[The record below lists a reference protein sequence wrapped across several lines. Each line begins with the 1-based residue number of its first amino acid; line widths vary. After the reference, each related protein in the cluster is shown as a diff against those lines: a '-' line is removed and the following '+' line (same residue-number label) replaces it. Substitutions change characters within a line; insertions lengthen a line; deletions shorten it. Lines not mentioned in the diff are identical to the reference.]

1 MRKKPIFIHSLFRT
15 GSTYVWNKFRQHGGY
30 WCYYEPLNQ
39 VLAKIDTQTPSI
51 WAYDAHTSGRLR
63 HPAIDKYHLWEYK
76 DLLIPGRTGVPFFKK
91 SFSFDDFCNN
101 DANPHQ
107 KQYID
112 FLLRGAGAGDKT
124 PLLQFNRTALRIRW
138 FKTHFPGAA
147 HIYLARN
154 PRHQFHSYLSMLRS
168 EKLDIFL
175 TMDLLTA
182 SINRNSQYFKP
193 LSERIPLCE
202 YHSGSFEDERLVYSQ
217 LLPLYSDKEKYYIF
231 YFTWF
236 SALLENAL
244 HNDFILNIDLLS
256 ADPGYRRKVMER
268 FEALDIRGID
278 FEDAAIGKYD
288 ADAIPAVDI
297 EEVEAEVRALVTGR
311 FLQHQIDRIDSAL
324 DPENRDF
331 FQVGKTQ
338 LTRFKNTPVPPPPAP
353 EEVRKKHSLFLKKLA
368 DVLAWDEHSILRLNA
383 PPPSTAHAYPRVT
396 VITVTLNDAEK
407 LEKTICSV
415 LEQTYPHIEFIIID
429 GGSTDSTPGLLKKYK
444 TGIHRVVSE
453 PDNGIFDAMNKGIDL
468 ASGKWIIFLNAGDY
482 FYEKNTVETVF
493 YSGYGDA
500 HFIYGHTYFLGGDFH
515 GVVKAWSFDSLWK
528 TMIFT
533 HQSLFTRSDVLK
545 KHKFDTSFKICADY
559 HLIFDSYMEGLRFFN
574 SDKVIA
580 AFDPGFSE
588 VSRARMA
595 IEKWKVVK
603 RYRND
608 LKFHW
613 FYFTLLIKRLFRDIS
628 RRSRKKT
635 GQ

>member
-1 MRKKPIFIHSLFRT
+1 MNKKPVFIHSLFRT
-15 GSTYVWNKFRQHGGY
+15 GSTYLWNKFRQHGGY

-39 VLAKIDTQTPSI
+39 VLAKIDTQNLLT
-51 WAYDAHTSGRLR
+51 WAYDANTSGRLR
-63 HPAIDKYHLWEYK
+63 HPVIDKYHLWEYK
-76 DLLIPGRTGVPFFKK
+76 DLLIPGQTGVPYFKK

-101 DANPHQ
+101 DSNPDQ
-107 KQYID
+107 KKYID
-112 FLLRGAGAGDKT
+112 FLLCGAGAGDKI

-138 FKTHFPGAA
+138 FKTHYPDVI

-193 LSERIPLCE
+193 LAERIPLCE
-202 YHSGSFEDERLVYSQ
+202 YHFGSFEDERLVYSH

-288 ADAIPAVDI
+288 SDPIPAVDI

-311 FLQHQIDRIDSAL
+311 FFQHEIDRIDSAL

-338 LTRFKNTPVPPPPAP
+338 LTRFKNTPVPPPPP
-353 EEVRKKHSLFLKKLA
+353 
-368 DVLAWDEHSILRLNA
+368 LRSNA
-383 PPPSTAHAYPRVT
+383 PTFPTVT

-415 LEQTYPHIEFIIID
+415 LEQTYPLIEYIIID
-429 GGSTDSTPGLLKKYK
+429 GRSTDSTPGLLKKYEGK
-444 TGIHRVVSE
+444 IHRVVSE

-493 YSGYGDA
+493 NTGYGDA
-500 HFIYGHTYFLGGDFH
+500 HFIYGHTYFLGGDFR

-533 HQSLFTRSDVLK
+533 HQSLFTRGDVLK

-559 HLIFDSYMEGLRFFN
+559 QLIFDSYMEGLRFFN

-613 FYFTLLIKRLFRDIS
+613 FYFTLFIKRLFRDIS
-628 RRSRKKT
+628 RRSRKKP
-635 GQ
+635 GK